1 MVASKGSSTCRHR
14 YTLSR
19 SSTGASGPGLRLW
32 AFGTLDGVKP
42 LGSCVSGIRRYTYGD
57 ASEAASTT
65 SSVWSRSESKASAA
79 HVDGT
84 SAPGCCSGAGRSDH
98 AGGCLALDLGCSK
111 RKVIVPL
118 PGGAGHMRSPW
129 QTVFGSELCRISDRP
144 LVTSSDLYTASDPR
158 ESSTSDCKTYL
169 LSFAR
174 EVSIRNG

>member
-1 MVASKGSSTCRHR
+1 MVASKDSSTCRHR
-14 YTLSR
+14 GSLSR
-19 SSTGASGPGLRLW
+19 SSSGASGLGLRLW

-84 SAPGCCSGAGRSDH
+84 LAPGCCSGAGRSDH
-98 AGGCLALDLGCSK
+98 AGGCLASDLGCSK

-118 PGGAGHMRSPW
+118 PGGVVHMTSPW
-129 QTVFGSELCRISDRP
+129 RTVLGSELCRIADQR
-144 LVTSSDLYTASDPR
+144 
-158 ESSTSDCKTYL
+158 
-169 LSFAR
+169 
-174 EVSIRNG
+174 